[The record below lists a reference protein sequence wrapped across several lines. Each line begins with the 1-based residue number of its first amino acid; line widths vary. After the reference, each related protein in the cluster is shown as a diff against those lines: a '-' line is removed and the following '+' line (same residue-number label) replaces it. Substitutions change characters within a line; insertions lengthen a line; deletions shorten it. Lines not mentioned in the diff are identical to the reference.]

1 VDVNGATGVEIAS
14 VAHDVEVTG
23 ASRVVLQALAGVL
36 AANSYVST
44 VDIGGQTGVTI
55 QSETGGISIGTA
67 PINSNSACDTGG
79 VCQGAI
85 DVGTAG
91 QRALTIGNALTN
103 TALNLNAGSGN
114 MKMMAVSGSLEI
126 DADTGVA
133 VESSGAGIAI
143 GADNVNGAIS
153 VGVQGVRM
161 VSVGSSAA
169 TAVNLA
175 AGTIGSTY
183 GAGELVLKD
192 ADSYEIIE
200 LSGAASAGS
209 DVIAMRAAEFYLLDG
224 TTTATDMPGGSDGS
238 VVLRITDTDGTV
250 LTDSAISITAS
261 SSVAIAAGAGNMAVA
276 VTSGTYSLDADVGI
290 AIETK
295 SDGPVSIAIDGGA
308 CSGVPSATTE
318 VACTSGVFTPT
329 TGQIKLGTDGQR
341 TIAVGN
347 ANANTGLTLS
357 AGSGNLGMSVTGGA
371 YTLDADLGIAI
382 ETKTDAPISLGTD
395 GGVCSGVAGAI
406 TAAACTSG
414 VFTPTTGA
422 IKIGTDGQRT
432 ISVGNVDSNSALR
445 LKAGSGNM
453 AVTVDG
459 GTYSLDAGGN
469 VAMESSGG
477 TIVIGDDA
485 VNQAMKFG
493 TNGQRTISIGN
504 SEANSG
510 LVVKAGSGNMAVS
523 VTSGSYN
530 LDADTGM
537 AMETKTDGPLTV
549 GGDGGVCSGV
559 PSATTEVACTSG
571 IFTPTTGAIKLGSDG
586 QRTII
591 IGNSNANTAL
601 VMKAGTTYHLDADTG
616 VAVETKTD
624 GPIAIGTDGGVC
636 SAVPSATT
644 IAQCPS
650 GVWTPTSGAI
660 NVGTDGS
667 RVVSV
672 GNANSDT
679 KTYIKGGSL
688 GIDISATG
696 TSPYGVGGGVASN
709 VVISAGN
716 LGIGQSTPTY
726 ALHIG
731 STGDTSGAVANAWN
745 TFSDRRLKK
754 DIINLPSAT
763 FDSVMA
769 LRPVSFKW
777 NATDR
782 ADIGFIAQEVETVLP
797 HIVSTGPDGLKTVD
811 YPRIGV
817 FAVKALQQLNDR
829 LEVKM
834 QAQEAKMQ
842 AQEVKMQAQEAQMQ
856 AQEAQIQAQEAK
868 LEALVK
874 LLPAALAP

>member
-1 VDVNGATGVEIAS
+1 MG
-14 VAHDVEVTG
+14 
-23 ASRVVLQALAGVL
+23 
-36 AANSYVST
+36 
-44 VDIGGQTGVTI
+44 
-55 QSETGGISIGTA
+55 
-67 PINSNSACDTGG
+67 
-79 VCQGAI
+79 
-85 DVGTAG
+85 
-91 QRALTIGNALTN
+91 
-103 TALNLNAGSGN
+103 
-114 MKMMAVSGSLEI
+114 
-126 DADTGVA
+126 
-133 VESSGAGIAI
+133 
-143 GADNVNGAIS
+143 
-153 VGVQGVRM
+153 
-161 VSVGSSAA
+161 
-169 TAVNLA
+169 
-175 AGTIGSTY
+175 
-183 GAGELVLKD
+183 
-192 ADSYEIIE
+192 
-200 LSGAASAGS
+200 
-209 DVIAMRAAEFYLLDG
+209 
-224 TTTATDMPGGSDGS
+224 
-238 VVLRITDTDGTV
+238 
-250 LTDSAISITAS
+250 
-261 SSVAIAAGAGNMAVA
+261 
-276 VTSGTYSLDADVGI
+276 
-290 AIETK
+290 
-295 SDGPVSIAIDGGA
+295 
-308 CSGVPSATTE
+308 
-318 VACTSGVFTPT
+318 
-329 TGQIKLGTDGQR
+329 
-341 TIAVGN
+341 
-347 ANANTGLTLS
+347 
-357 AGSGNLGMSVTGGA
+357 
-371 YTLDADLGIAI
+371 
-382 ETKTDAPISLGTD
+382 
-395 GGVCSGVAGAI
+395 
-406 TAAACTSG
+406 
-414 VFTPTTGA
+414 TPTTGA

-445 LKAGSGNM
+445 LKAGSGSM

-459 GTYSLDAGGN
+459 GTYNLDAGGN

-510 LVVKAGSGNMAVS
+510 LVVKAGSGNMAVIVDGGTYNLDAGGNIAMESSGGTIVIGDDAVNQAIKFGTNGQRTISIGNSEANSGLVVKAGSSNMAVS

-537 AMETKTDGPLTV
+537 AIETKTDGPLTV

-644 IAQCPS
+644 AAQCTS

-754 DIINLPSAT
+754 DITNLPSAT

-782 ADIGFIAQEVETVLP
+782 ADIGFIAQEIETVLP

-829 LEVKM
+829 LEATVE
-834 QAQEAKMQ
+834 AQEAKMQ
-842 AQEVKMQAQEAQMQ
+842 AEEAKMQAQEAQMQ
-856 AQEAQIQAQEAK
+856 AQEAKLEALVKFLQAQEAEMQAQEAQMQAQEAQMQAQDAQMQAQEAK

-874 LLPAALAP
+874 FLPAALAL